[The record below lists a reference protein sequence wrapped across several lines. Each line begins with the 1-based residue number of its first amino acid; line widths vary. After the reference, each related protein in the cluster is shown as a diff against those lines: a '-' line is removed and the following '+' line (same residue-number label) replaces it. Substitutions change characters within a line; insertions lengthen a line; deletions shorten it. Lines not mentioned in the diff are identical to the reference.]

1 MAAVEEVSVNDLA
14 ASSRS
19 KNKAGCLIT
28 VAVATAVLL
37 LVAYGLFSQ
46 RSLEGGPAPGF
57 TLSLFDGGEV
67 SLLDF
72 RGQVVVLNFWASWC
86 TPCREEAPA
95 LEQIWR
101 EYQAERLSVVGVNI
115 KDARANAMAFID
127 EFEISY
133 PNGPDSYNRI
143 SGSYRVYKVPETFVI
158 NVDGEIATRFV
169 GPVAEEQLRDVLKEL
184 LQG

>member
-1 MAAVEEVSVNDLA
+1 MAAVEEVSVNEPA
-14 ASSRS
+14 PSSSS
-19 KNKAGCLIT
+19 KSKAGCLIT

-46 RSLEGGPAPGF
+46 RSLKGGPAPGF
-57 TLSLFDGGEV
+57 ALSLFDGGQV
-67 SLLDF
+67 SLLDLHG
-72 RGQVVVLNFWASWC
+72 RVVVLNFWASWC

-101 EYQAERLSVVGVNI
+101 EYQADGVYVVGVNI
-115 KDARANAMAFID
+115 KDARANASAFID

-133 PNGPDSYNRI
+133 PNGPDSYGRI

-158 NVDGEIATRFV
+158 NMDGEIATRFV
-169 GPVAEEQLRDVLKEL
+169 GPVAEQQLRDILEEL
-184 LQG
+184 LQA

>member
-1 MAAVEEVSVNDLA
+1 MAAVEEVSAKYLR
-14 ASSRS
+14 ASSPS
-19 KNKAGCLIT
+19 KNRASCLIT

-57 TLSLFDGGEV
+57 ALSLFDGGEV
-67 SLLDF
+67 SLLDL
-72 RGQVVVLNFWASWC
+72 RGRVVVLNFWASWC

-101 EYQAERLSVVGVNI
+101 EYQAAEVSVVGVNI
-115 KDARANAMAFID
+115 KDARANALAFID

-133 PNGPDSYNRI
+133 PNGPDSYGRI
-143 SGSYRVYKVPETFVI
+143 SGSYRVYRVPETFVI
-158 NVDGEIATRFV
+158 NTDGEIATRFV
-169 GPVAEEQLRDVLKEL
+169 GPVVEQQLRDVLEEL